1 MDRKRL
7 SRRRVLQGAGVGI
20 VAATAGCAGG
30 GGGNGNG
37 GDGTDGGGGGGGGGT
52 GTDGGG
58 GGGTGEPNSNEVLM
72 LTDYGSEAWQQKWEN
87 DIIPGFEEEVDP
99 SYTVTPEYV
108 GLQGTGEQRLT
119 TLLQS
124 GNAPEMYFGTITQ
137 VADLV
142 AQGQTTP
149 LGDLVS
155 RLEEANGDMYFK
167 STVTVGDEVQ
177 MVPHGLYLGGT
188 LNYRQDIYDML
199 DLSVPETWDEL
210 LENAQAISE
219 SDETEA
225 LGFAAS
231 AQPAGKSGSDFSN
244 VLRNAGGGVFQ
255 ATEDGGAE
263 IWFDEQRVTE
273 SLTFMNDLAEYSP
286 DPSSLNWG
294 STIENWVAGRV
305 GQCIMNNA
313 WLAGP
318 AYAAGAT
325 DIALNTN
332 IAPVPMQSDADP
344 IDRGW
349 ALIDGTPVLSGSDNP
364 AGAQEFLE
372 YMYGS
377 PEAQADKNLV
387 EPMRFLPPYEDI
399 IETDAYQSAEI
410 FQAEDGHFLE
420 LNRRCFEEIAPN
432 LSSDERPSTVATNY
446 ESRFQYDSEMV
457 NAVLVQGR
465 SVEDAYQQGLS
476 RLEEIF
482 QEGQDLGSN

>member
-1 MDRKRL
+1 
-7 SRRRVLQGAGVGI
+7 
-20 VAATAGCAGG
+20 
-30 GGGNGNG
+30 
-37 GDGTDGGGGGGGGGT
+37 
-52 GTDGGG
+52 
-58 GGGTGEPNSNEVLM
+58 M
-72 LTDYGSEAWQQKWEN
+72 LTDYASEAWQAKWQD
-87 DIIPGFEEEVDP
+87 DIIPGFEEEVSPD
-99 SYTVTPEYV
+99 YTVTAEYV

-124 GNAPEMYFGTITQ
+124 GTPPEMYFGTITQ

-142 AQGQTTP
+142 AQDQTAP

-155 RLEEANGDMYFK
+155 RIEEANGEMYFK
-167 STVTVGDEVQ
+167 STVTVADSVQ

-199 DLSVPETWDEL
+199 GLSVPETWDQL
-210 LENAQAISE
+210 LENARAISE
-219 SDETEA
+219 SDETQA
-225 LGFAAS
+225 LGFATA
-231 AQPAGKSGSDFSN
+231 AQPAGKAGSDFANFLANS
-244 VLRNAGGGVFQ
+244 GGGVFQ

-263 IWFDEQRVTE
+263 IWFDEQHVTE
-273 SLTFMNDLAEYSP
+273 SLTVMQDLAEFSP

-294 STIENWVAGRV
+294 STIENWVAGRI

-325 DIALNTN
+325 DVALNTN

-349 ALIDGTPVLSGSDNP
+349 ALIDGTPVLSGSDNVG
-364 AGAQEFLE
+364 GAEAFLE

-387 EPMRFLPPYEDI
+387 EPMRFLPPYQDI
-399 IETDAYQSAEI
+399 LETDAYQSAEI
-410 FQAEDGHFLE
+410 FQAEDGYFLD

-432 LSSDERPSTVATNY
+432 LQSDERPSTVATTY

-457 NAVLVQGR
+457 NAVLVQGN
-465 SVEDAYQQGLS
+465 SPQQAYEDGLG
-476 RLEEIF
+476 RLETIF
-482 QEGQDLGSN
+482 QEGQELASN